1 MWENSSSGELGV
13 CWRKTRIHG
22 NGWERDPWG
31 SWRELEKREWAKR
44 RKNWDFFTVL
54 GVHWDLLE
62 KGGRKSLLGFISRR
76 EFLPCSPE
84 WAGAALPCGKLRK
97 TQLVWRKP
105 TGNPAGTGLVYLEKG
120 KSGMRG
126 GTSGLLGLVWP
137 KSIGFT
143 PWNGNKIGE
152 PPIWGILP
160 RLAGRG
166 LIGSQCCRES
176 ALICIFA

>member
-1 MWENSSSGELGV
+1 M
-13 CWRKTRIHG
+13 
-22 NGWERDPWG
+22 
-31 SWRELEKREWAKR
+31 LEKDENPWK
-44 RKNWDFFTVL
+44 WT
-54 GVHWDLLE
+54 GEGSMGQLE
-62 KGGRKSLLGFISRR
+62 GAGKERMGEKKEKLGF
-76 EFLPCSPE
+76 FLQFSGFIGICWKKEEGNPSWDSSAGGNSCPAAQCG
-84 WAGAALPCGKLRK
+84 AGAALPCGKLRK

-126 GTSGLLGLVWP
+126 GTSRLLGLVWP